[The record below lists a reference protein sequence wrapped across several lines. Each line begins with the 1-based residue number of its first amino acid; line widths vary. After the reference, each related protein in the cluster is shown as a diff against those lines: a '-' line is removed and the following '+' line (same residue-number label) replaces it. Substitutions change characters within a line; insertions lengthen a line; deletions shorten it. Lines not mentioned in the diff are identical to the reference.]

1 MQHRDWFVWS
11 VAVAFVAVDGVV
23 VFRPIICST
32 PYALLA
38 RHKITV
44 VAEHDLPCLP
54 PAIWVNAQAAVVVPV
69 GHFRLPAANGR
80 EVRRHLAD
88 GIVTPAVCTLL
99 GEAFIISCSEGKG
112 NTKPWIGGSRFQL
125 PGEVVLHESF
135 QRFRTLYK
143 RVEKAV
149 RQARNARVA
158 GASARMRVVQIL
170 YDCPQLVEGLEAQVS
185 AVRTATVLRLC
196 VNFYAA
202 FGRPARTR
210 GGAGLISTRCS
221 TV

>member
-1 MQHRDWFVWS
+1 M
-11 VAVAFVAVDGVV
+11 
-23 VFRPIICST
+23 
-32 PYALLA
+32 
-38 RHKITV
+38 
-44 VAEHDLPCLP
+44 PCLP

-80 EVRRHLAD
+80 KVRRHLAD
-88 GIVTPAVCTLL
+88 GTVTPAVCTLL
-99 GEAFIISCSEGKG
+99 GEAFIISCSEGEG

-135 QRFRTLYK
+135 QRFRTLCK

-158 GASARMRVVQIL
+158 GSRPRVRVVQIF
-170 YDCPQLVEGLEAQVS
+170 DGCPQLVEGLEAQVS
-185 AVRTATVLRLC
+185 AVRTAAVLRLR